1 MADKTILYIKGEK
14 NTEVARREVR
24 LGDIL
29 TLECQRKDLVNRLSQ
44 IRILRIPE
52 QGPSRVVVSVL
63 KIISCIQ
70 EVCPGLDI
78 RNEGETDFIVTYAP
92 QKAEKMWSH
101 WLKAVLTGG
110 ITFLGAAFSIMSF
123 NNDVNLTGMFSQIYE
138 LLTGRSSDGFTILE
152 LTYSIGL
159 AAGILIFFN
168 HFGRKKFSVDPTP
181 MEVEMRLYETDM
193 QDTLINSSSRKG
205 KELDGNS

>member
-78 RNEGETDFIVTYAP
+78 RNEE
-92 QKAEKMWSH
+92 
-101 WLKAVLTGG
+101 
-110 ITFLGAAFSIMSF
+110 
-123 NNDVNLTGMFSQIYE
+123 
-138 LLTGRSSDGFTILE
+138 
-152 LTYSIGL
+152 
-159 AAGILIFFN
+159 
-168 HFGRKKFSVDPTP
+168 GRKD
-181 MEVEMRLYETDM
+181 VEPLAESRTDRG
-193 QDTLINSSSRKG
+193 DYIPGCGFFHYVL
-205 KELDGNS
+205 